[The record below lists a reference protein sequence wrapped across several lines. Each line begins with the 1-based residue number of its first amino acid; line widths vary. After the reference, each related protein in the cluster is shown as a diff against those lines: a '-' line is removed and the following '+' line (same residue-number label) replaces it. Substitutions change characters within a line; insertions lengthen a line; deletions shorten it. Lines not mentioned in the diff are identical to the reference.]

1 MNILGKVTWKTMWKN
16 RTRTIVTIIGVILAS
31 AMFTA
36 VTTMGTSLRNFL
48 IRGNVYEEG
57 DYYVQFA
64 YATQAQKEA
73 LLQEPA
79 VTRVADYG
87 FLGFSSPADPEEAR
101 KWNTFAVAA
110 ADQTFLD
117 TMPVHLIAGRM
128 PQNSTEAVLPESA
141 FQAYADQGTPVSL
154 GDTITLTVSTQP
166 GSKLNVNY
174 LEPEPEEKTFLYSL
188 TVVGEAKDTYF
199 GDYDLMLNSIL
210 TLSDGQEPALWH
222 RLCVKTNPASAALA
236 LTEQGDYGRTLL
248 VNSELLNLNGA
259 TQYANWNEVIVALC
273 GILMAIIMVGAVSLI
288 YSAFSISVSERT
300 KQFGL
305 LSSVGATRRQIRRS
319 VLLEAAVVCLLGIP
333 IGLLAGYGGI
343 AVTLHFVGQYLDSL
357 FSFSANGIHIVAEV
371 SPASFLA
378 AAGVS
383 CFTVFLSAWI
393 PALRAMRVSAL
404 EAIRQNADIKVS
416 PREAKVSKMTYRLF
430 GLSGVLA
437 KKYFKGSRKKY
448 RATIL
453 SLAASV
459 ILLISAG
466 SFSMYLRGTADS
478 AFSQHPY
485 DLMCAGT
492 PESWQTDFETIRQ
505 MPQVTRSAYYQD
517 RLYEAVVPMASYS
530 EDYRQALVET
540 QRGTGQEQYDLLALR
555 VYYLEDATLE
565 DYLQEQGIDPAPY
578 LDAEQPLA
586 LVCNQEIV
594 SYVWDDSGDQE
605 RKTYRLSML
614 DGSLET
620 LTGNAPAFPLEKL
633 WETPY
638 PNASEDITAQ
648 GERYVQIW
656 TDDSESEMEEPAC
669 FLQRITSKTDGSWIA
684 GYYAYDEE
692 TGAVGEEP
700 VYQETVNVPVFLL
713 GARVDELP
721 FGVEAD
727 AWFGQVTLI
736 LPYSALPGG
745 ADSQGTPYLTV
756 QASNHRTLAEQIDQE
771 LGERVDY
778 TNYAEEE
785 ENDRGFLMMIDV
797 FSYGFIILIALIAAA
812 NVFNTIS
819 TNVALRRRDFAM
831 LRSMG
836 MTRSGLSRMMNYEC
850 LFYGARA
857 LLYGL
862 PVSVLISFLIW
873 KTAGMVVTDRFQLP
887 WTAVAAA
894 VASVFL
900 VVFITMLYAMNRIK
914 RENPLDALRN
924 ENI

>member
-1 MNILGKVTWKTMWKN
+1 
-16 RTRTIVTIIGVILAS
+16 
-31 AMFTA
+31 
-36 VTTMGTSLRNFL
+36 
-48 IRGNVYEEG
+48 
-57 DYYVQFA
+57 
-64 YATQAQKEA
+64 
-73 LLQEPA
+73 
-79 VTRVADYG
+79 
-87 FLGFSSPADPEEAR
+87 
-101 KWNTFAVAA
+101 
-110 ADQTFLD
+110 
-117 TMPVHLIAGRM
+117 
-128 PQNSTEAVLPESA
+128 
-141 FQAYADQGTPVSL
+141 
-154 GDTITLTVSTQP
+154 
-166 GSKLNVNY
+166 
-174 LEPEPEEKTFLYSL
+174 
-188 TVVGEAKDTYF
+188 
-199 GDYDLMLNSIL
+199 MLNSIL

-259 TQYANWNEVIVALC
+259 TRYANWNEAIVALC

-343 AVTLHFVGQYLDSL
+343 AVTLHFVGQYLIRCFPSVPTGSILWRRSPRRPSL
-357 FSFSANGIHIVAEV
+357 LRQAF
-371 SPASFLA
+371 
-378 AAGVS
+378 
-383 CFTVFLSAWI
+383 
-393 PALRAMRVSAL
+393 PALRCSSRPGFLPFGLCAFPPW
-404 EAIRQNADIKVS
+404 RQSGRTRISKF

-555 VYYLEDATLE
+555 VYYLEDAALE

-620 LTGNAPAFPLEKL
+620 LAGNAPAFPLEKL

-656 TDDSESEMEEPAC
+656 TDDSESDMEEPAC

-700 VYQETVNVPVFLL
+700 VYQETVDVPVFRL

-924 ENI
+924 ENT